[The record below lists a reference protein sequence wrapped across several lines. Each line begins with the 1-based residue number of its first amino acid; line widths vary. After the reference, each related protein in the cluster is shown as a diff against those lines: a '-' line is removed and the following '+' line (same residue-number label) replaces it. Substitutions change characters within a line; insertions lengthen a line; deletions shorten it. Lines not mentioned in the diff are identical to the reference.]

1 MKYNY
6 LIGGLTVA
14 TDIYYP
20 ELIVSTAEPQVTL
33 AYGSVPEHLQSDK
46 TDFPFVEANATQYLL
61 KLPRIGRYLVEN
73 GNKITIELLEDVN
86 PRDGEK
92 QVLTSVFG
100 ALSYQREL
108 IPMHGGVFLH
118 NGKGVLISGLSGHGK
133 STLLAALHKRGYTL
147 ISDDI
152 SNVQVIN
159 GKAMVHP
166 CYPRLMLWKDT
177 FKHLN
182 INMDK
187 AYKLRSDM
195 EKYYY
200 PIDESSFKTPVEL
213 KAMYILTSSD
223 TTDAEP
229 TKGLNKIEQIKRN
242 TFKPWMVH
250 AFEKHKVHF
259 QQLMS
264 LAGLIKVESFENNRH
279 KSIDEVC
286 ELFIQKITDDVK

>member
-6 LIGGLTVA
+6 LIGGLTLA

-20 ELIVSTAEPQVTL
+20 ELIESNAEPQVTL
-33 AYGSVPEHLQSDK
+33 AYGSVSEHLQTDK

-73 GNKITIELLEDVN
+73 GNKITVELLEGVAQG
-86 PRDGEK
+86 DGEK

-118 NGKGVLISGLSGHGK
+118 NGKGILISGLSGHGK
-133 STLLAALHKRGYTL
+133 STLLAALHQRGYTL

-152 SNVQVIN
+152 SNIQVIN
-159 GKAMVHP
+159 GKAMAFP

-177 FKHLN
+177 FKHLKLS
-182 INMDK
+182 MDN

-195 EKYYY
+195 EKYFY
-200 PIDESSFKTPVEL
+200 PLDESSFRVPVEL
-213 KAMYILTSSD
+213 KAMYVLTSSD
-223 TTDAEP
+223 TTDTP
-229 TKGLNKIEQIKRN
+229 PPKGLNKIEQIKRN

-250 AFEKHKVHF
+250 VFEKHKVHF

-264 LAGLIKVESFENNRH
+264 LAGLIKVESFENNRN
-279 KSIDEVC
+279 KNIDEVC
-286 ELFIQKITDDVK
+286 ELFIQKITADAQ